1 MPISINKFINLTG
14 LSLSENDLTKI
25 PSGVYKL
32 YNLNQLMLDDN
43 KIESID
49 DDIINLK
56 KLSIIDLQKNKLKY
70 ISHNI
75 FKIDSSPILYLSNNK
90 ELKRLPYS
98 MIEMKG
104 NYIDLRNTSINND
117 DKLCLL
123 YSTIDDW
130 DNKGLT
136 KYLLDEKIRSDNIK
150 DNINIFINS
159 FDLNHHLW
167 FNIYCIKMIMKKYY
181 YIEMNNI

>member
-1 MPISINKFINLTG
+1 M
-14 LSLSENDLTKI
+14 DL
-25 PSGVYKL
+25 YH
-32 YNLNQLMLDDN
+32 N

-56 KLSIIDLQKNKLKY
+56 KLTMLNLGDNRLKY

-75 FKIDSSPILYLSNNK
+75 A
-90 ELKRLPYS
+90 ELKKLQYLNLHYNKSLNRLPYS
-98 MIEMKG
+98 MIELKG
-104 NYIDLRNTSINND
+104 IRINLFNTSINND
-117 DKLCLL
+117 KKLCT
-123 YSTIDDW
+123 YYKGDEW

-136 KYLLDEKIRSDNIK
+136 KYLLNEKIRSDNIK

-159 FDLNHHLW
+159 FDLNNHLW

-181 YIEMNNI
+181 YIEMDNVKESTGLIGWIKSFF